1 MNLSSLLILNAFDRY
16 ILLNF
21 ANKILFMSKVII
33 HGHTFKT
40 KISAAQIQKAVT
52 DVARQINADLKDKKP
67 LFLAVLNGS
76 FMFVA
81 DLMKKLTIECEISF
95 IKVASYEGTTSK
107 GKINELIGINEDLKG
122 RTVVIIEDIIDT
134 GNTIE
139 NIMEQL
145 KDHGAVDIKIAT
157 LLFKPDAY
165 IKTIPIEYTAI
176 VVPNDFLVGYG
187 LDYNGLGRN
196 LADIYVLDYN
206 ADVIVK

>member
-1 MNLSSLLILNAFDRY
+1 
-16 ILLNF
+16 
-21 ANKILFMSKVII
+21 MSKVII

-107 GKINELIGINEDLKG
+107 GKINELIGINEDLKV
-122 RTVVIIEDIIDT
+122 RTVVIIEEKIDT

-145 KDHGAVDIKIAT
+145 
-157 LLFKPDAY
+157 
-165 IKTIPIEYTAI
+165 
-176 VVPNDFLVGYG
+176 
-187 LDYNGLGRN
+187 
-196 LADIYVLDYN
+196 
-206 ADVIVK
+206 